1 MLDFKIIVYALVCIL
16 IIYIVYEFDN
26 IIHLTG
32 FPSNKIQLRDL
43 NGYYYDESVNMH
55 NLLKPKIFIHVPYE
69 KNSRNWESFGSR
81 TSEDLNLSIVYL
93 CIKSIIEHCGYKYDI
108 ILFDNNNIQEILEK
122 YNLHDECSNREHQTL
137 NNIQL
142 KYWQSY
148 CKAKILYHFGGT
160 MMSPYFYF
168 NKCPSSKFLKSNAL
182 HGLYY
187 VNEGLKNT
195 NEQLVASMDHYMV
208 SNKHNSDLNVYLS
221 YLKELCLG
229 DHIADA
235 SKYDKVYKHLEK
247 LNLYDPRDFCIT
259 NKNNEPIFYDDWLSA
274 NKELNLLPS
283 HFAVYINVDLH
294 KQQTKNGWFLKMNP
308 QQIMDSNTIIGQYLK
323 IYEK

>member
-1 MLDFKIIVYALVCIL
+1 MLDFKIIVYVLVCLL

-32 FPSNKIQLRDL
+32 VPSKKMELRDL
-43 NGYYYDESVNMH
+43 NGFFYDESVNID

-81 TSEDLNLSIVYL
+81 TTEDLNLSIAYL
-93 CIKSIIEHCGYKYDI
+93 CIKSVIKHCGYKYDV
-108 ILFDNNNIQEILEK
+108 ILFDNDNIEELLEK
-122 YNLHDECSNREHQTL
+122 YNLHDECSNRNHKTL

-142 KYWQSY
+142 KYWENY
-148 CKAKILYHFGGT
+148 CKAKILYYFGGT

-168 NKCPSSKFLKSNAL
+168 NQCPSPKYLKSRKL

-195 NEQLVASMDHYMV
+195 NEILVASMDHYMV
-208 SNKHNSDLNVYLS
+208 SNKHNSDLNIYLN

-235 SKYDKVYKHLEK
+235 SKYDKMYKHLEG
-247 LNLYDPRDFCIT
+247 LQLFDPREFCIT
-259 NKNNEPIFYDDWLSA
+259 NQNNEPIFYDDWLSA
-274 NKELNLLPS
+274 NKQLNMLPS
-283 HFAVYINVDLH
+283 HFCVYINIDLH

-308 QQIMDSNTIIGQYLK
+308 KQIIESNTIIGQYLK
-323 IYEK
+323 VYEK